1 MSLESLLQ
9 QTNDVQ
15 GLAQS
20 LARRA
25 GYDLR
30 PEDELS
36 TNFLQGLY
44 DQAVEKQALS
54 EQLTTWEGLKYGWQE
69 SDNFTGRVAD
79 QFRIRMDSPPSYL
92 RDRMTEE
99 QQEAWG
105 RATPEQRKEFMDAA
119 DKRDLEQQFPVVT
132 ELVKSGYEIRG
143 RTMGSLVHEFADPV
157 MLAIPAGR
165 GVLGMGAMGAAVG
178 YFDSALRQVAEEDKE
193 FKDALM
199 SGDALLAGAV
209 GGTLG
214 AGMGKITSKVFGK
227 MKAADPELVDAA
239 ARRVTTT
246 AERLK
251 IDETADM
258 VDTAMLYRL
267 AGQQGNANITKKARR
282 EMLNEVADELGID
295 RVDALQAVVKSDY
308 MTFTHL
314 KPKQAQVLLQAYTD
328 LKAGGTLTNTRM
340 GMGRDLLQ
348 QADSVLREQAPELYG
363 RIIRFERDLLAHTDR
378 QLTAAQPIFDMLK
391 LHKKTMSK
399 EDYRALTQSL
409 LNGTDEADRL
419 IGRENREL
427 ITSFMKDHLEY
438 LRSRGLDVGELDA
451 YFPRTLTKNGR
462 EMMREQLGSSTVA
475 MKAADEWATARKIK
489 ARRNGAYITKFDDLP
504 EQYQAEYLNM
514 MRMNPRMA
522 KNKGALGQRAIDDVE
537 YDMLD
542 FYEDPL
548 TSLRTYIE
556 RTSNMAEKHWVNVA
570 DKDSIGNLMARTY
583 SEGGIGKM
591 QDVNKMIQLRMDMG
605 DVSPSKAM
613 QLIRDVGYMSTLAN
627 PFSALVQF
635 QDLGV
640 ARTLTNVG
648 IGDMLRNVGKVTFDD
663 LQMNRVINNS
673 ITEVIGD
680 GARGSQQVL
689 DTLMKWSGFRGADAF
704 GKRMLATG
712 GLLNAQQATKTA
724 DDLVK
729 FAGKWQRIYGDEFP
743 KLVDDVRNGRMTDRV
758 RGHLFN
764 TITEAQP
771 ITPMQ
776 MTPAQLAN
784 PNARVLYGLKNYAL
798 KQVNML
804 NERVV
809 REARKGNVGQ
819 AAKFAT
825 QYALTVGMLGASV
838 ETIRQGLMGREL
850 EPMDIPDNGMQAL
863 YRTLFLSPYTTG
875 KLLDGRAT
883 DGLANLIAPPALGL
897 FDDTLRTADELANG
911 EIGGEDMRRLTKYIP
926 IFGKAVYEWFFNPR
940 KDEDKEKTWGD
951 VLSPFEKY

>member
-25 GYDLR
+25 GYDLS

-54 EQLTTWEGLKYGWQE
+54 EQLTTWDGLKYGWSE
-69 SDNFTGRVAD
+69 SDNFTGRLID
-79 QFRIRMDSPPSYL
+79 QYQIRQSAPPSSL
-92 RDRMTEE
+92 RKRMSPE

-105 RATPEQRKEFMDAA
+105 RATPDQRKAFMDAA
-119 DKRDLEQQFPVVT
+119 EKRDLEQQYPVIS
-132 ELVKSGYEIRG
+132 ELIQAGYDIRG
-143 RTMGSLVHEFADPV
+143 RGVGNIAHEIADPI
-157 MLAIPAGR
+157 MLVVPAGR
-165 GVLGMGAMGAAVG
+165 GVLGMGALAAGVG
-178 YFDSALRQVAEEDKE
+178 YVDSAVRQIAEEDKE
-193 FKDALM
+193 VGEALM

-209 GGTLG
+209 GGVLG
-214 AGMGKITSKVFGK
+214 AGMGKVMNRTYAKLRT
-227 MKAADPELVDAA
+227 ADPELVKAVDTPI
-239 ARRVTTT
+239 TTT

-251 IDETADM
+251 IDETAEI

-267 AGQQGNANITKKARR
+267 AGQQGSANISKKARR
-282 EMLNEVADELGID
+282 EMLTQVAGELGID
-295 RVDALQAVVKSDY
+295 AEDALRAVAKSDY
-308 MTFTHL
+308 MTATQL

-328 LKAGGTLTNTRM
+328 IKSAGSLANTPM
-340 GMGRDLLQ
+340 GLGRKLVQ
-348 QADSVLREQAPELYG
+348 QADSVLREQAPEIYG
-363 RIIRFERDLLAHTDR
+363 RIMRFERELLANTDR

-391 LHKKTMSK
+391 TAKRTMGK
-399 EDYRALTQSL
+399 EDWRALTQSL

-419 IGRENREL
+419 IGKENREL
-427 ITSFMKDHLEY
+427 ITSFMKNHLEY
-438 LRSRGLDVGELDA
+438 LRSRGLDVGELDV
-451 YFPRTLTKNGR
+451 YFPRTLTKGGRDQMR
-462 EMMREQLGSSTVA
+462 EMLGSSTVA
-475 MKAADEWATARKIK
+475 QKAADDWAAARNIK

-548 TSLRTYIE
+548 DSLRSYIE
-556 RTSNMAEKHWVNVA
+556 RTSNMAEKNWVNTA
-570 DKDSIGNLMARTY
+570 DKDSIGNIMARTY
-583 SEGGIGKM
+583 SQSGIGKM
-591 QDVNKMIQLRMDMG
+591 QDVNSMLQLRMDMG
-605 DVSPSKAM
+605 DVSPTKFM
-613 QLIRDVGYMSTLAN
+613 QLVRDVGYMSTLPN

-640 ARTLTNVG
+640 GRTITNVG
-648 IGDMLRNVGKVTFDD
+648 IIDSLRHLGNVKLDELG
-663 LQMNRVINNS
+663 MNRVVNNA

-680 GARGSQQVL
+680 GARGSQRML
-689 DTLMKWSGFRGADAF
+689 DTVMKYSGFRAVDAF
-704 GKRMLATG
+704 GKRMLASG
-712 GLLNAQQATKTA
+712 GLLSAKQATQTA

-729 FAGKWQRIYGDEFP
+729 FASKWQRVYGDEFP
-743 KLVDDVRNGRMTDRV
+743 KLVDDVRNNRMTDIV
-758 RGHLFN
+758 KSHLFM

-784 PNARVLYGLKNYAL
+784 PNARLFYGLKNYAL

-809 REARKGNVGQ
+809 REARKGNTAE
-819 AAKFAT
+819 AAKFAAK
-825 QYALTVGMLGASV
+825 YALTIGMMGASV
-838 ETIRQGLMGREL
+838 ETIRKGLMGREL
-850 EPMDIPDNGMQAL
+850 EPMDIPDHGMQAL
-863 YRTLFLSPYTTG
+863 YRTLFMSPYTTG
-875 KLLDGRAT
+875 KIVEGRTTEGVAALL
-883 DGLANLIAPPALGL
+883 APPMFGMLDA
-897 FDDTLRTADELANG
+897 TRRAATELASG
-911 EIGGEDMRRLTKYIP
+911 EIGGEDLQNVTKYVP
-926 IFGKAVYEWFFNPR
+926 IVGKAAYEWFFNPY
-940 KDEDKEKTWGD
+940 KDDDKNKTWAN
-951 VLSPFEKY
+951 VFSPFDDY